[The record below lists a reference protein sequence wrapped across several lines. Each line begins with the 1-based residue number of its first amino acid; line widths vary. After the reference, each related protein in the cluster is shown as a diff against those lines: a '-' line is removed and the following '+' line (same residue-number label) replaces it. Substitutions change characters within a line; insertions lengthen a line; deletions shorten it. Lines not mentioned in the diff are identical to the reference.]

1 MKQIT
6 SFMTKFHAAI
16 LVIDDDVDILTTARV
31 VLRQKFQTVTTE
43 SNPEKIR
50 TLLTQSK
57 YDVILL
63 DMNYKAG
70 VTSGNE
76 GLYWLK
82 KIIAE
87 HKDQQ
92 VIMMT
97 AYGDISLA
105 VEAMKHG
112 AADFIVKPWQN
123 EKLEATV
130 TAAFNHAQARKEI
143 GQLKKQQSHYTR
155 ALSGPDSEFICHSPA
170 MRELW
175 KTIEK
180 VSATDA
186 NILLLGENGTG
197 KELIARQIHFLSLR
211 KDQPFIKVDLGSL
224 SESLFESEL
233 FGHKKGSFTDAR
245 EERIGRFEI
254 ANNGT
259 LFLDEI
265 GNLPS
270 PLQSKLLSAL
280 QNREITPL
288 GSNMSLPV
296 NIRLISATNID
307 IHQAVQD
314 EMFREDL
321 LYRIN
326 TVELLIPPLRE
337 RKEDI
342 QPLAEHFIQVY
353 ASKYRKEQILLES
366 ESLTALKNYD
376 WPGNVRELQHA
387 IERAIIMSDGS
398 KLRRGDFLLT
408 PRKEGKNKKEVIN
421 LEEMERMAIEGA
433 IQKYGGNMSKVA
445 KELGL
450 GRTTLYRKISKYGL
464 DK

>member
-1 MKQIT
+1 
-6 SFMTKFHAAI
+6 MTRFHAAI
-16 LVIDDDVDILTTARV
+16 LVIDDDPDILTTARV
-31 VLRQKFQTVTTE
+31 VLRQKFQTVITE
-43 SNPEKIR
+43 SNPEKIKS
-50 TLLTQSK
+50 LLAQSR

-76 GLYWLK
+76 GLFWLK
-82 KIIAE
+82 KIIAD

-97 AYGDISLA
+97 AYGDISIA
-105 VEAMKHG
+105 VEAMKYG

-130 TAAFNHAQARKEI
+130 IAAFNHSQAKKEI

-155 ALSGPDSEFICHSPA
+155 ALNSPDSEFICHSGP

-180 VSATDA
+180 IAPTDA

-224 SESLFESEL
+224 SQSLFESEL

-265 GNLPS
+265 GNLPA
-270 PLQSKLLSAL
+270 PLQSKLLSVL

-288 GSNMSLPV
+288 GSNVSLPV
-296 NIRLISATNID
+296 NIRLISATNVD
-307 IHQAVQD
+307 IHEAVQD
-314 EMFREDL
+314 DMFREDL

-326 TVELLIPPLRE
+326 TVELIIPPLRE

-342 QPLAEHFIQVY
+342 QPLAEHFMHLY
-353 ASKYRKEQILLES
+353 ASKYRKEKITLED
-366 ESLTALKNYD
+366 EGLVALKNYE

-387 IERAIIMSDGS
+387 IERAIIMSDGN

-408 PRKEGKNKKEVIN
+408 PRKDLKNKKEVMN
-421 LEEMERMAIEGA
+421 LEEMERKAIESA
-433 IQKYGGNMSKVA
+433 IQRYGGNMSKVA

>member
-1 MKQIT
+1 
-6 SFMTKFHAAI
+6 MTRFHAAI
-16 LVIDDDVDILTTARV
+16 LVIDDDPDILTTARV
-31 VLRQKFQTVTTE
+31 VLRQKFQTVITE
-43 SNPEKIR
+43 SNPEKIKS
-50 TLLTQSK
+50 LLAQSN

-76 GLYWLK
+76 GLFWLK
-82 KIIAE
+82 KIIAD

-97 AYGDISLA
+97 AYGDISIA
-105 VEAMKHG
+105 VEAMKYG

-130 TAAFNHAQARKEI
+130 IAAFNHAQAKKEI
-143 GQLKKQQSHYTR
+143 GHLKKQQSHYTR
-155 ALSGPDSEFICHSPA
+155 ALNSPDSEFICHSSP

-180 VSATDA
+180 IAPTDA

-197 KELIARQIHFLSLR
+197 KELIARQIHFLSSR

-224 SESLFESEL
+224 SQPLFESEL

-245 EERIGRFEI
+245 EERLGRFEI

-270 PLQSKLLSAL
+270 PLQSKLLTAL

-288 GSNMSLPV
+288 GSNIPVPV

-307 IHQAVQD
+307 IHEAVQD
-314 EMFREDL
+314 DAFREDL

-326 TVELLIPPLRE
+326 TVELIIPPLRE

-342 QPLAEHFIQVY
+342 QPLTEHFIQLY
-353 ASKYRKEQILLES
+353 AIKYRKEHIGLEG
-366 ESLTALKNYD
+366 EGLIALKNYD

-387 IERAIIMSDGS
+387 IERAIIMSDGN
-398 KLRRGDFLLT
+398 KLRKADFLLT
-408 PRKEGKNKKEVIN
+408 PRKDAKSKKEVMN
-421 LEEMERMAIEGA
+421 LEEMERKAIENA
-433 IQKYGGNMSKVA
+433 IHKYGGNMSKVA

>member
-1 MKQIT
+1 M
-6 SFMTKFHAAI
+6 SKFQATI
-16 LVIDDDVDILTTARV
+16 LIIDDDPDILTTARV
-31 VLRQKFQTVTTE
+31 VLRQKFTHVITE
-43 SNPEKIR
+43 GNPEKIKSLF
-50 TLLTQSK
+50 TEAT
-57 YDVILL
+57 YDVVLL

-70 VTSGNE
+70 VTTGNE
-76 GLYWLK
+76 GLYWLR
-82 KIIAE
+82 KILS
-87 HKDQQ
+87 HNKDQQ

-97 AYGDISLA
+97 AYGDINLA
-105 VEAMKHG
+105 VEAMKEG

-130 TAAFNHAQARKEI
+130 IAAFNHAQAKKEI

-155 ALSGPDSEFICHSPA
+155 ALSHPETEFICHSPL
-170 MRELW
+170 MRDLW

-180 VSATDA
+180 VAATDA

-197 KELIARQIHFLSLR
+197 KELVARQIHFRSQR
-211 KDQPFIKVDLGSL
+211 KDQPFVKVDLGAL
-224 SESLFESEL
+224 SSTLFESEL
-233 FGHKKGSFTDAR
+233 FGHKKGAFTDAR
-245 EERIGRFEI
+245 EERIGRFEL
-254 ANNGT
+254 ATGGT

-265 GNLPS
+265 GNLSP
-270 PLQSKLLSAL
+270 PLQSKLLSVL
-280 QNREITPL
+280 QTREVVPI
-288 GSNMSLPV
+288 GSNVSVPI

-307 IHQAVQD
+307 IHDAVT
-314 EMFREDL
+314 EENFREDL

-337 RKEDI
+337 RREDI
-342 QPLAEHFIQVY
+342 KPLAEHFIGLY
-353 ASKYRKEQILLES
+353 TTKYRKEKISLE
-366 ESLTALKNYD
+366 EEALKALMHYA

-398 KLRRGDFLLT
+398 KLRKQDFLLS
-408 PRKEGKNKKEVIN
+408 RKETKEKKEVMN
-421 LEEMERMAIEGA
+421 LEEMERKAIASA
-433 IQKYGGNMSKVA
+433 IQKYAGNMTKVA